1 MENQNTN
8 QSLFD
13 LSFNENLKSQLKGAA
28 VWGGIAA
35 ITALASSVLNMVK
48 AFMDKNNPQAEYR
61 IEGFGDARMTT
72 DSSGNIV
79 SVVISLIISI
89 LLFYFLNRFSSLTK
103 NGLNG
108 NNQDM
113 VSNGLGS
120 LASYFI
126 TIGVLIIIILV
137 IFLLV
142 MAGIAA
148 GAGR

>member
-1 MENQNTN
+1 M
-8 QSLFD
+8 
-13 LSFNENLKSQLKGAA
+13 
-28 VWGGIAA
+28 
-35 ITALASSVLNMVK
+35 
-48 AFMDKNNPQAEYR
+48 NNPQAEYK
-61 IEGFGDARMTT
+61 IEGFGDARMTAN
-72 DSSGNIV
+72 SSGNIV

-103 NGLNG
+103 NGLSG
-108 NNQDM
+108 NNQEM

-126 TIGVLIIIILV
+126 TIGILIIIILV